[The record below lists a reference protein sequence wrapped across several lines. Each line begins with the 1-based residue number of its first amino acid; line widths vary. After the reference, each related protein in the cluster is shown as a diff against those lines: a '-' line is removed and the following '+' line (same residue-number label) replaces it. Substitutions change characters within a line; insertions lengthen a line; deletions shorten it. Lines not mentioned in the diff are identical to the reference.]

1 MILRISLLRFTIQV
15 LYPLIH
21 LYLNV
26 EIDYGFERKEH
37 YVVAV
42 IVGGHSDTI

>member
-1 MILRISLLRFTIQV
+1 MTLRIYPLRFIYLRFNLT
-15 LYPLIH
+15 IH

-26 EIDYGFERKEH
+26 EIDYGFERIEH

-42 IVGGHSDTI
+42 IVGGHRDTT

>member
-1 MILRISLLRFTIQV
+1 MILRISLLRLIQV